1 MTETDALK
9 DAQSCPEISGPDPAA
24 ADCLNIAFIG
34 FGLIGGSIAKGWRR
48 AGLDAHLYAFARHRD
63 VLEEAACEGVIDGI
77 LDGPDDPRLSQCDY
91 IFLCTPVADAVSYLP
106 ALAPLM
112 KEGCILTDVGSTKS
126 EIHEAVAAMGLT
138 GRFIGGHPMSGSEK
152 SGYVYSTDHLLENA
166 YYVVTPGEGVPQEKV
181 EAFCRLIRTLGALIL
196 ILPYEKHDYVVA
208 AVSHLPHIIASSL
221 VNLVRDC
228 DDEQHTMK
236 TVAAGGFKDITRI
249 ASSSPDMWQQICLTN
264 AAPIGAV
271 LDAYIDSLS
280 RTRKAIAEKEAD
292 SLYQLF
298 DESRE
303 YRDSIPDAVSG
314 PIRKEYSIYCDIV
327 DESGAIATIATILAT
342 HQINIKNIGI
352 LHNREFEEG
361 VLKVEFYDQRSSDEA
376 AEWLTR
382 FQYQLFKR

>member
-1 MTETDALK
+1 M
-9 DAQSCPEISGPDPAA
+9 
-24 ADCLNIAFIG
+24 
-34 FGLIGGSIAKGWRR
+34 
-48 AGLDAHLYAFARHRD
+48 H
-63 VLEEAACEGVIDGI
+63 
-77 LDGPDDPRLSQCDY
+77 
-91 IFLCTPVADAVSYLP
+91 
-106 ALAPLM
+106 
-112 KEGCILTDVGSTKS
+112 
-126 EIHEAVAAMGLT
+126 
-138 GRFIGGHPMSGSEK
+138 
-152 SGYVYSTDHLLENA
+152 
-166 YYVVTPGEGVPQEKV
+166 
-181 EAFCRLIRTLGALIL
+181 
-196 ILPYEKHDYVVA
+196 
-208 AVSHLPHIIASSL
+208 
-221 VNLVRDC
+221 
-228 DDEQHTMK
+228 
-236 TVAAGGFKDITRI
+236 
-249 ASSSPDMWQQICLTN
+249 
-264 AAPIGAV
+264 
-271 LDAYIDSLS
+271 AYIDSLS